1 MRRRLPRKLVEKT
14 YIKFNREFSNCP
26 KQQKTR
32 PIDKYE
38 YDIDMKSPATSRYIG
53 QTGGH
58 QARRPK
64 VYLGLDRDPVLVGIV
79 RPPHSARR
87 LCQRIP
93 QIIAPPPHLQR
104 SPGRPVFQ
112 YLVSCQP
119 NLCQEPRQPVF
130 SVFRSNCGI
139 RSFRFLHSTST
150 NQKDCIARNTFQC
163 SPHVLFVVS

>member
-1 MRRRLPRKLVEKT
+1 MTSGGDLQP
-14 YIKFNREFSNCP
+14 NRAEDT
-26 KQQKTR
+26 K
-32 PIDKYE
+32 

-112 YLVSCQP
+112 YLVSCQ
-119 NLCQEPRQPVF
+119 LCLLPTCVSSLCFLFQFSIFSRPQFVEAPPRCRKSPGMV
-130 SVFRSNCGI
+130 
-139 RSFRFLHSTST
+139 H
-150 NQKDCIARNTFQC
+150 QC
-163 SPHVLFVVS
+163 H

>member
-1 MRRRLPRKLVEKT
+1 MTSGGNLQP
-14 YIKFNREFSNCP
+14 NRA
-26 KQQKTR
+26 KDTR
-32 PIDKYE
+32 

-163 SPHVLFVVS
+163 SMFYLPFHSMAGWTRFHISRIHKHGHN

>member
-1 MRRRLPRKLVEKT
+1 MTSGGDLQP
-14 YIKFNREFSNCP
+14 NRA
-26 KQQKTR
+26 KDTK
-32 PIDKYE
+32 

-64 VYLGLDRDPVLVGIV
+64 VYLCLDRDPVLVGIV

-104 SPGRPVFQ
+104 SPAPALCFNIWYPAKPQ
-112 YLVSCQP
+112 LTSSCQP
-119 NLCQEPRQPVF
+119 GFPTWVP
-130 SVFRSNCGI
+130 
-139 RSFRFLHSTST
+139 TSL
-150 NQKDCIARNTFQC
+150 FQLLYLELSIFTQTQC
-163 SPHVLFVVS
+163 VRAPWYKNSWYTSAINVQ

>member
-1 MRRRLPRKLVEKT
+1 MTSGGDLQP
-14 YIKFNREFSNCP
+14 NRA
-26 KQQKTR
+26 KDTK
-32 PIDKYE
+32 

-104 SPGRPVFQ
+104 SPARPVFQ
-112 YLVSCQP
+112 YLGSCQP
-119 NLCQEPRQPVF
+119 ALLPSANLAFQLCFNFQTCV
-130 SVFRSNCGI
+130 SSLCSNCTL
-139 RSFRFLHSTST
+139 LHSL
-150 NQKDCIARNTFQC
+150 F
-163 SPHVLFVVS
+163 SP

>member
-1 MRRRLPRKLVEKT
+1 MTSGGDLRP
-14 YIKFNREFSNCP
+14 NRAED
-26 KQQKTR
+26 TR
-32 PIDKYE
+32 

-163 SPHVLFVVS
+163 SSNVLFVVS

>member
-1 MRRRLPRKLVEKT
+1 MTSGGNLQP
-14 YIKFNREFSNCP
+14 NRA
-26 KQQKTR
+26 KDTK
-32 PIDKYE
+32 

-130 SVFRSNCGI
+130 SVLGSIVALEAFVSYTAPAQTRRIAWQEILFNIPLMFYLPFHSMAGWT
-139 RSFRFLHSTST
+139 RFHISRIHKHGH
-150 NQKDCIARNTFQC
+150 N
-163 SPHVLFVVS
+163 